1 MIHADAAP
9 ALLLLRLIDAIA
21 SGRITRTPMVEAKI
35 EELTARSITDVIVT
49 DKAVCPKCSDGYLAI
64 TAETWG
70 NREKCDNA
78 ACTFEK
84 FHSIGD

>member
-1 MIHADAAP
+1 MIDAAAAP

-21 SGRITRTPMVEAKI
+21 SGRITRTAAVEAKI
-35 EELTARSITDVIVT
+35 EELTNRSMADVIVT
-49 DKAVCPKCSDGYLAI
+49 EKAVCPKCGDGYLNI

-70 NREKCDNA
+70 NREECDNA
-78 ACTFEK
+78 SCTFEK